1 MPIFATE
8 KEALEYSRDL
18 REYEELR
25 DKLYSKYQYD
35 SKTERVYNVVNV
47 VKKVYTHLFLTINPP
62 PNLDLKDF
70 IDKIY
75 KTLSKNWI
83 EGYLFVIE
91 QRGENIEEIGKGFHT
106 HILIK
111 LLNNKKQSEI
121 NREIKNTWKKILDVD
136 NYHILNLKYIDDAEQ
151 KRKQNYI
158 LGLKTEEHKH
168 LKQKHDIIYRNNN
181 NLKNYYFLNYIIEEE
196 YIKDGYEE

>member
-8 KEALEYSRDL
+8 KEALEYSEDL
-18 REYEELR
+18 RLFEELQN
-25 DKLYSKYQYD
+25 KLYEKYSYD
-35 SKTERVYNVVNV
+35 AKTERVYNKVNV
-47 VKKVYTHLFLTINPP
+47 IKKVYSHLFLTINPP

-70 IDKIY
+70 INRIF